1 MNLRRISALLALLLC
16 MSAANAQT
24 TPPSAPVSVPPP
36 VADPPPA
43 TDPAAKT
50 DPKPG
55 AQPSKPA
62 ADPSAP
68 DKQPTPVNP
77 SAGSKGTKTAD
88 GDFKPSEDI
97 SEDMSVAYP
106 VDI

>member
-1 MNLRRISALLALLLC
+1 MNLRRISALLALLVC

-24 TPPSAPVSVPPP
+24 TPPSVPVS
-36 VADPPPA
+36 DPSPE
-43 TDPAAKT
+43 TDPASKT
-50 DPKPG
+50 EPEPS
-55 AQPSKPA
+55 AQPAKPA
-62 ADPSAP
+62 ADPGVP
-68 DKQPTPVNP
+68 DKQPAPANP
-77 SAGSKGTKTAD
+77 GAATKSTKKAD